1 MGRGWRQLRCAESRR
16 GPLLKVDGFDGDAV
30 AFGTVESLKT
40 VDGKWIM
47 DGTFLSGTSL
57 ERVRVWKN
65 LEVGWNLGKGHQV
78 LVHNWWE
85 GDQGTLGLSR
95 LGTIGGIAWTWG
107 SLKKGN
113 LKVLILYCLNSVFL
127 FRPVS

>member
-1 MGRGWRQLRCAESRR
+1 MDSGWGVSQGLDWRGSGYGRTWRL
-16 GPLLKVDGFDGDAV
+16 
-30 AFGTVESLKT
+30 
-40 VDGKWIM
+40 
-47 DGTFLSGTSL
+47 
-57 ERVRVWKN
+57 
-65 LEVGWNLGKGHQV
+65 VGIWGKGHQV